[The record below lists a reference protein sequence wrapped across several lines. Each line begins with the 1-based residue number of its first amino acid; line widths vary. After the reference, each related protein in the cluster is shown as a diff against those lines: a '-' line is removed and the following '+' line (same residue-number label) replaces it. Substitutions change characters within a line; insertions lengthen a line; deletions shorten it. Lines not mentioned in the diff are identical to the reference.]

1 MPTDGSADRFEFA
14 RVEGR
19 DVIASFDGGPIT
31 SDAGALLLGATDRSI
46 GLVRRFAACF
56 TDHRAA
62 DQVEHS
68 VAALVGQRVLALA
81 LGDED
86 LVDHDQ
92 LRHDPALAAVT
103 GKLAARRSDCAA
115 LAGKSPLNR
124 LEHAPAGAPTRYH
137 KIGHDG
143 AAIERLFVELF
154 LDAPRAPPE
163 EIVLDLD
170 ASRANR
176 QRLRLRSSRGLE
188 APAATTRSTAA
199 RKAASFT
206 ATTAAPATC
215 RSTSSAAITCWSPSG
230 FARSPGGMSAELTGL
245 RRSNLDASAG
255 AVAEVAQLTAQI
267 RAHWPQVRII
277 LRADSGFARE
287 ALMSLRSRSDRLL
300 WRRSRKAAGA
310 RPTGSTMCSA
320 WPATPACWASSPR
333 SLLPRRPRPDGPA
346 TRPGVSRT
354 SVTSVTRPS
363 TAGAARG
370 GSWAKPSSWWAATP
384 SRAPTH
390 ALW

>member
-81 LGDED
+81 LGDQD

-176 QRLRLRSSRGLE
+176 QRLRLRSAGALRPRRRRPDPRQPGRPLLSRLRRLLLL
-188 APAATTRSTAA
+188 PAAR
-199 RKAASFT
+199 R
-206 ATTAAPATC
+206 
-215 RSTSSAAITCWSPSG
+215 
-230 FARSPGGMSAELTGL
+230 LL
-245 RRSNLDASAG
+245 RRSP
-255 AVAEVAQLTAQI
+255 VRRH
-267 RAHWPQVRII
+267 RA
-277 LRADSGFARE
+277 
-287 ALMSLRSRSDRLL
+287 
-300 WRRSRKAAGA
+300 
-310 RPTGSTMCSA
+310 
-320 WPATPACWASSPR
+320 
-333 SLLPRRPRPDGPA
+333 LPDPPEGCQQ
-346 TRPGVSRT
+346 S
-354 SVTSVTRPS
+354 
-363 TAGAARG
+363 
-370 GSWAKPSSWWAATP
+370 
-384 SRAPTH
+384 
-390 ALW
+390 